1 MSASHS
7 NSRCPGSVDALSY
20 PGCYEVRK
28 LPGLCKHK
36 VDRTFTLEKRRP
48 IQRCSKKYLP
58 SGTKYYPM
66 AIFVCLIQFD
76 YCHLN
81 SAPLHEF
88 QPPPPPGWFPGTH
101 RLTPLHPYTTPLCVQ
116 VADITNSLPVGN
128 RKQYSEQV
136 NALGN
141 ITIITF

>member
-88 QPPPPPGWFPGTH
+88 QPPPPRLVPGDAQAHSPA
-101 RLTPLHPYTTPLCVQ
+101 PLHYASVCPGCRHYQFLASWKSKTVFRTSECP
-116 VADITNSLPVGN
+116 G
-128 RKQYSEQV
+128 QY
-136 NALGN
+136 
-141 ITIITF
+141 